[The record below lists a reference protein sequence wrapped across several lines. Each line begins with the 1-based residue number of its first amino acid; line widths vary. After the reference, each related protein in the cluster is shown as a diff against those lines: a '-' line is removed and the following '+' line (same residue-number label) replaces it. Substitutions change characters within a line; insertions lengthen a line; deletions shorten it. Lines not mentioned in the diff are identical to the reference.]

1 MLKKNFFLLIIFFAL
16 ISQAVS
22 QDEIFIKLKV
32 NDSIITNIDI
42 KKEISYLEIL
52 NPNISQLDNEKIL
65 NLAKKSIV
73 KETIKNFEINKFFVL
88 DDKDFIDEKLLESL
102 INKLNLSQ
110 KEFENILIEKKSYTL
125 EEVKRKLKI
134 DILWND
140 LIFYKFNKQVKINL
154 DELNKKIDQ
163 INSTEKKEYL
173 LSEIIFEKKQD
184 QPLNDYVDKI
194 KESIKEIGFENTAN
208 IYSSAESSKFGG
220 KIGWVDE
227 NNLSKIII
235 ENLNNLK
242 AGQVTEVIQIGNNYL
257 ILMINEIRIDIIKVD
272 KEEELQKITNFET
285 NKQLNQFSKIYYN
298 KIKKDIQI
306 NAI

>member
-88 DDKDFIDEKLLESL
+88 DDKDFIDEKLLENL

-257 ILMINEIRIDIIKVD
+257 ILMINEIRIDSIKVD

-298 KIKKDIQI
+298 KVSNNYLIDEK
-306 NAI
+306 